1 MITARRRSEG
11 VEPVQYCP
19 MTITFW
25 GVRGSI
31 PTPDADHM
39 RWGGNT
45 SCLEVSVPGEPPLIL
60 DCGTGIRRLGQR
72 IASAGASRVDILL
85 SHVHIDHVVGLPF
98 FAPLHQAD
106 VSVTVTVPAFSD
118 EEASEKITRYLN
130 GTLHPL
136 RLADMTCNLVI
147 AGMRPGE
154 PFKRAGFEVTACA
167 LNHPGGSLAY
177 RIERGGRTFCYV
189 TDTAPLAVYGEGVAA
204 GKAMS
209 TAEERVSAFLQ
220 GADFV
225 VFDTMF
231 SEAEYVERMTWGHAY
246 PEYAAALCAAS
257 GVKTLCLFHHLPS
270 ADDDRMDALAKHWQA
285 APGPMRV
292 VVAREGETVEVGGQ
306 P

>member
-19 MTITFW
+19 MNITFW

-147 AGMRPGE
+147 AGMRPG
-154 PFKRAGFEVTACA
+154 
-167 LNHPGGSLAY
+167 
-177 RIERGGRTFCYV
+177 
-189 TDTAPLAVYGEGVAA
+189 
-204 GKAMS
+204 AMS

>member
-1 MITARRRSEG
+1 MN
-11 VEPVQYCP
+11 V
-19 MTITFW
+19 TFW

-31 PTPDADHM
+31 PTPDIDHM

-60 DCGTGIRRLGQR
+60 DCGTGVRRLGER
-72 IASAGASRVDILL
+72 IAQAGGTRADILL

-98 FAPLHQAD
+98 FAPLHVPD

-118 EEASEKITRYLN
+118 EEASDKITRYLN

-136 RLADMTCNLVI
+136 RLCDLSCNLAI

-154 PFKRAGFEVTACA
+154 TFKRAGFDVTACA

-177 RIERGGRTFCYV
+177 RIERGGRSFCYV
-189 TDTAPLAVYGEGVAA
+189 TDTAPLAPYGEGIAA
-204 GKAMS
+204 GKDM
-209 TAEERVSAFLQ
+209 TPGEERVSAFLD

-231 SEAEYVERMTWGHAY
+231 SESEYVERMTWGHAY
-246 PEYAAALCAAS
+246 PEYAVALCAAS
-257 GVKTLCLFHHLPS
+257 NVKTLCLFHHLPA
-270 ADDDRMDALAKHWQA
+270 ADDTRMDALARHWQSV
-285 APGPMRV
+285 PGPLRV
-292 VVAREGETVEVGGQ
+292 VVAREGETVEVGAK
-306 P
+306 